1 MPEDLEQE
9 SGELVVQAAR
19 VVRAVRRWIGH
30 PAGNRILGL
39 LDEHGPLGVTALA
52 EADYSSQPT
61 VSGAVSQLT
70 EQGMVSKETDPLD
83 ARRSVVQL
91 TDLGRQYLVEA
102 RGEAGS
108 LVAERLARHGH
119 TAADVAQ
126 AIAVLRAVMTE

>member
-1 MPEDLEQE
+1 
-9 SGELVVQAAR
+9 
-19 VVRAVRRWIGH
+19 VRRWIGH

-70 EQGMVSKETDPLD
+70 EQGLVSKEHDPLD

-91 TDLGRQYLVEA
+91 TDQGRQYLVDA
-102 RGEAGS
+102 RGEAGA
-108 LVAERLARHGH
+108 LVAERLARAGY
-119 TAADVAQ
+119 TSEDVER
-126 AIAVLRAVMTE
+126 AIAVLRAVMTD